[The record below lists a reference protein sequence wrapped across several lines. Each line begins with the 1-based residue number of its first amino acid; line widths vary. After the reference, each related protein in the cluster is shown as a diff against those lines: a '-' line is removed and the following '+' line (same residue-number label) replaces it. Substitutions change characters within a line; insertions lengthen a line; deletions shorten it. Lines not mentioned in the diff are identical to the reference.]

1 MRFLKVFLLFIS
13 VFFLGAIA
21 SVQETSGLITSLKTQ
36 NQSHFQ
42 KAEPANHKFADL
54 VIEVIE
60 DDTNENED
68 DSSLHNSLHYQTSKL
83 FAFHFTYE
91 IAARSAIPTSQA
103 KLFKY
108 LTCRF
113 ILFQNIRL

>member
-1 MRFLKVFLLFIS
+1 MRFLKVFLIFIS
-13 VFFLGAIA
+13 VFFMGAIA
-21 SVQETSGLITSLKTQ
+21 SVKETSGIITSLKIQ

-42 KAEPANHKFADL
+42 KAGLANHKFADL

-68 DSSLHNSLHYQTSKL
+68 DSSLHNLLKFQTGRL

-91 IAARSAIPTSQA
+91 IAARSAMPTTQA